1 MESKGKT
8 NFRFNTRRST
18 ASGTIRTI

>member
-1 MESKGKT
+1 MESKGKIS
-8 NFRFNTRRST
+8 FRFNTRRCT